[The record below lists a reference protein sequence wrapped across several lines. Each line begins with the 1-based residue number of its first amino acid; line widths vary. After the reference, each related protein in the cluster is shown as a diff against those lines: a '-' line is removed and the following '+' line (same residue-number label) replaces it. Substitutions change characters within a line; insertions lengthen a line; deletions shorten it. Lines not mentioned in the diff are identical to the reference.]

1 MFTTIEGIEACLVPD
16 MYYVPDVYFHVFLVE
31 NMFMCA
37 TAQRAD
43 LLPVDVHLRVAL
55 CAIL

>member
-31 NMFMCA
+31 NMFVCA

-55 CAIL
+55 